1 MDSSFNNALEIV
13 LAVFA
18 VLAFL
23 KLMIQFG
30 LPRHPLRFLIFM
42 VSLSLI
48 FWLCGDTAAT
58 FKVISMNQ
66 WLRWRALPLVVTGVG
81 LLIEAISI
89 IGNLGYLQQKVISRI
104 PLIASLVCFAI
115 FPQKSFLFFVLSIC
129 VGFCLLLIG
138 KDKARYQFR
147 LYGKMLICLI
157 LGISLKPYNLVMTGI
172 FSYVF
177 FFGMLVYFFLLQQ
190 SFGISALIDEEF
202 TQ

>member
-1 MDSSFNNALEIV
+1 MDSSFNNALEIMV
-13 LAVFA
+13 AVFA
-18 VLAFL
+18 VFAFL

-30 LPRHPLRFLIFM
+30 LPRHPLRFLMFL

-48 FWLCGDTAAT
+48 FWICGDTLAT
-58 FKVISMNQ
+58 CRLISMDQ
-66 WLRWRALPLVVTGVG
+66 WIRWRSLPLVTTGVG

-89 IGNLGYLQQKVISRI
+89 VGNFGHLQQKVISRI

-115 FPQKSFLFFVLSIC
+115 FPQKSFPFFVLSVC
-129 VGFCLLLIG
+129 VGFCLLLVA

-147 LYGKMLICLI
+147 LYGKMLICLVFAT
-157 LGISLKPYNLVMTGI
+157 SLRSCNLVMTEI

-177 FFGMLVYFFLLQQ
+177 FFVMLIYFFRLQQ